1 MQDYRININ
10 YAKALF
16 MLADELGEQERVA
29 EDMRLVNAVSLE
41 NRIFS
46 TVFRNP
52 EIKVSKKIAIVQDI
66 FAQYV
71 CKTTMAFLEFVVRKS
86 RSVNLSGI
94 SASYLDLY
102 RDSHNIVLSKFTTAD
117 EVDSSIT
124 EIVSQTVA
132 RHTGKTVELVAKT
145 DPKIIGGFA
154 IEYDNNIFDA
164 RLSTKLVK
172 LRQQF
177 DKNVYESKL

>member
-1 MQDYRININ
+1 
-10 YAKALF
+10 
-16 MLADELGEQERVA
+16 MLADELGEQDQVA
-29 EDMRLVNAVSLE
+29 QDMRLVYAVSSE
-41 NRIFS
+41 NRVFS

-52 EIKVSKKIAIVQDI
+52 VIKESRKIAIVRDI
-66 FAQYV
+66 FAQHV
-71 CKTTMAFLEFVVRKS
+71 GKTTMAFLEFVVRKS

-102 RDSHNIVLSKFTTAD
+102 RENHNIVLSKFTTAT
-117 EVDSSIT
+117 EVDASISET
-124 EIVSQTVA
+124 VIQTVA
-132 RHTGKTVELVAKT
+132 RHTGKEVELITKT

-154 IEYDNNIFDA
+154 IEYDNNIYDA

>member
-66 FAQYV
+66 FAQCEPERYQCLV
-71 CKTTMAFLEFVVRKS
+71 S
-86 RSVNLSGI
+86 RPL
-94 SASYLDLY
+94 
-102 RDSHNIVLSKFTTAD
+102 
-117 EVDSSIT
+117 
-124 EIVSQTVA
+124 
-132 RHTGKTVELVAKT
+132 
-145 DPKIIGGFA
+145 P
-154 IEYDNNIFDA
+154 
-164 RLSTKLVK
+164 
-172 LRQQF
+172 RQP
-177 DKNVYESKL
+177 

>member
-1 MQDYRININ
+1 
-10 YAKALF
+10 
-16 MLADELGEQERVA
+16 MLADELGEQEKVA
-29 EDMRLVNAVSLE
+29 ADMRLVNAVSSE
-41 NRIFS
+41 NKVFS

-66 FAQYV
+66 FAQHV
-71 CKTTMAFLEFVVRKS
+71 CKTSMAFLEFVVRKS
-86 RSVNLSGI
+86 RSVNLNGI

-102 RDSHNIVLSKFTTAD
+102 RDSHDIVLSKFTTASP
-117 EVDSSIT
+117 VDSSIT
-124 EIVSQTVA
+124 DLVSKAVA
-132 RHTGKTVELVAKT
+132 DHTGKEVELVAKT

-154 IEYDNNIFDA
+154 IEYNNNIYDA

>member
-1 MQDYRININ
+1 
-10 YAKALF
+10 
-16 MLADELGEQERVA
+16 MLADELGEQDQVA
-29 EDMRLVNAVSLE
+29 RDMRLVNAVCSE
-41 NRIFS
+41 NR
-46 TVFRNP
+46 VFNVVFHNP
-52 EIKVSKKIAIVQDI
+52 EIKMSKKIAIVQDI

-86 RSVNLSGI
+86 RSVNLNGI

-102 RDSHNIVLSKFTTAD
+102 RDNHNIVLSKFTTASA
-117 EVDSSIT
+117 VDTTIT
-124 EIVSQTVA
+124 EIVSKTVA
-132 RHTGKTVELVAKT
+132 RYTGKEVELITKT

-154 IEYDNNIFDA
+154 IEYDNNIYDA

>member
-1 MQDYRININ
+1 
-10 YAKALF
+10 
-16 MLADELGEQERVA
+16 
-29 EDMRLVNAVSLE
+29 
-41 NRIFS
+41 
-46 TVFRNP
+46 
-52 EIKVSKKIAIVQDI
+52 
-66 FAQYV
+66 
-71 CKTTMAFLEFVVRKS
+71 
-86 RSVNLSGI
+86 
-94 SASYLDLY
+94 
-102 RDSHNIVLSKFTTAD
+102 VLSKFTTAA
-117 EVDSSIT
+117 EVDPSIT

>member
-1 MQDYRININ
+1 
-10 YAKALF
+10 
-16 MLADELGEQERVA
+16 MLADELGEQDQVA
-29 EDMRLVNAVSLE
+29 QDMRLVYAVSSE
-41 NRIFS
+41 NRVFS

-52 EIKVSKKIAIVQDI
+52 VIKESRKIAIVRDI
-66 FAQYV
+66 FAQHV
-71 CKTTMAFLEFVVRKS
+71 GKTTMAFLEFVVRKS

-102 RDSHNIVLSKFTTAD
+102 RESHNIVLS
-117 EVDSSIT
+117 E
-124 EIVSQTVA
+124 
-132 RHTGKTVELVAKT
+132 VELITKT

-154 IEYDNNIFDA
+154 IEYDNNIYDA

>member
-16 MLADELGEQERVA
+16 MLADDTQEQKRVW
-29 EDMRLVNAVSLE
+29 EDMRLVNSVCAE
-41 NRIFS
+41 NRELNA
-46 TVFRNP
+46 VFRNP
-52 EIKVSKKIAIVQDI
+52 EIKAPKKAAIVDDL
-66 FAQYV
+66 FGANV
-71 CKTTMAFLEFVVRKS
+71 CKTTMSFIHFVVRKN
-86 RSVNLSGI
+86 RSVNLKGI

-102 RDSHNIVLSKFTTAD
+102 RESHNIVLSKFTTAT
-117 EVDSSIT
+117 EVDASISET
-124 EIVSQTVA
+124 VIQTVA
-132 RHTGKTVELVAKT
+132 RNTGKEVELITKT

-154 IEYDNNIFDA
+154 IEYDNNIYDA